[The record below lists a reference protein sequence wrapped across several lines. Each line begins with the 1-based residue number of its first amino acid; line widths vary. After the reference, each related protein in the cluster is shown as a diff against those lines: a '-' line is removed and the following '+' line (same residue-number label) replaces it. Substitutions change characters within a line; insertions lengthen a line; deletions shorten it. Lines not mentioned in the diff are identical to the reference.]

1 VEIRKVYEYAL
12 EREREG
18 KRFYIENADRF
29 GHAAAV
35 QVFKELA
42 AVEQKHI
49 EYIQAHLDA
58 LEGREDTGG
67 AVDMDLDRPGMFVER
82 AESELMDQTVLEAM
96 VPDLPVLRTAFLI
109 ERDFAEFYESAAD
122 QAEGEAHEVLENLA
136 EWERSHEKLFR
147 DIYDAAFEEYSK
159 MPWAG

>member
-1 VEIRKVYEYAL
+1 MEIRKVYEYAL

-49 EYIQAHLDA
+49 EYIQAHLA
-58 LEGREDTGG
+58 R
-67 AVDMDLDRPGMFVER
+67 
-82 AESELMDQTVLEAM
+82 
-96 VPDLPVLRTAFLI
+96 
-109 ERDFAEFYESAAD
+109 
-122 QAEGEAHEVLENLA
+122 
-136 EWERSHEKLFR
+136 
-147 DIYDAAFEEYSK
+147 
-159 MPWAG
+159 